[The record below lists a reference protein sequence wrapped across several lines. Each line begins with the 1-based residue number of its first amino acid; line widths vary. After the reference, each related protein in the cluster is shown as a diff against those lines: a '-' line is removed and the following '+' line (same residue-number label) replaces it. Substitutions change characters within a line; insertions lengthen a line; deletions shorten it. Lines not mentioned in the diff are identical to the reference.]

1 MYGFG
6 LLYQMIGYFEVEEDH
21 ICINSYGEVKVW
33 LNNDLSKNYPE
44 DYNEQIKSE
53 CDMVHKI
60 LTLI

>member
-1 MYGFG
+1 
-6 LLYQMIGYFEVEEDH
+6 MIGYFEVEEDH
-21 ICINSYGEVKVW
+21 ICINCYGEVKVW